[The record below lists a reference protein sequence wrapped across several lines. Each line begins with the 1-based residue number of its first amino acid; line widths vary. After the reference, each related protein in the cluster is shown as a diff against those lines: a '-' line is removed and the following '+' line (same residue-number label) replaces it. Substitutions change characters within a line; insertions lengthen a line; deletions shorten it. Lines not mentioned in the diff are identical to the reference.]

1 MNNITN
7 KKGQSST
14 PISYLDINKKNS
26 EQFFTPT
33 PMIAQ
38 QTPQM
43 MPQVNYYNNYQSPL
57 IHDMNSPN
65 VLNKPSNLDL
75 LHRPSNLQI
84 YNNISTTSPNYNN
97 AQTPAMNL
105 GINDRTM
112 RANSPNSP
120 LNYLAGSSP
129 AQANN
134 ITIYQPKGNNSNFD
148 IKNSSFRNDQYNLKI
163 EQDIQP
169 KLQNIVSTANLGCPL
184 KLRQIALQARNA
196 EFNPKRFA
204 AVIMRI
210 KEPKTTALIFSSGK
224 MVCTGAKSEE
234 DSKKASRKYAKIIR
248 SLGFSVEF
256 KDFKVQNIVGSC
268 DIKFQISLSKLN
280 IYLCSLTN
288 GSNSSNKNKK
298 YICHYEPEIFPGLI
312 YHMLSPEI
320 VLLIFVS
327 GKIVLT
333 GAKERGE
340 IYDAFK
346 KIYPVLYKFKLENK
360 NGKTNKMLHQD
371 EVKEMKEYKNKKQ
384 QEQE

>member
-1 MNNITN
+1 MDSKENSSDSISKNKEEDSIESQPKDNRNQHNPQGEANPFNLENNTSIF
-7 KKGQSST
+7 KG
-14 PISYLDINKKNS
+14 PNYFGS
-26 EQFFTPT
+26 EAS
-33 PMIAQ
+33 PMS
-38 QTPQM
+38 
-43 MPQVNYYNNYQSPL
+43 QVNYYTPQNRPL
-57 IHDMNSPN
+57 EKNQKNENGIVKKDNPLSQ
-65 VLNKPSNLDL
+65 LNPVKKDNDIAKNHLFFIDESN
-75 LHRPSNLQI
+75 
-84 YNNISTTSPNYNN
+84 
-97 AQTPAMNL
+97 
-105 GINDRTM
+105 
-112 RANSPNSP
+112 
-120 LNYLAGSSP
+120 
-129 AQANN
+129 
-134 ITIYQPKGNNSNFD
+134 KNNS
-148 IKNSSFRNDQYNLKI
+148 L
-163 EQDIQP
+163 P